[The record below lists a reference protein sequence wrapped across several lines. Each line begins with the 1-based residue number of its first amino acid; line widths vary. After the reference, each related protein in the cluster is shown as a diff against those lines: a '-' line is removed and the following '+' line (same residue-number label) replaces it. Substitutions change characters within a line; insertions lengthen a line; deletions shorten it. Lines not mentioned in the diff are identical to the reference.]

1 MSLHDSPFAM
11 KESEEIVQLQERL
24 RFLQDIV
31 NTMDDEDDMDEE
43 FSSDFMHTL
52 YALVEKQLI
61 IVVRLKL
68 SEDEIDKLMLESL
81 NEDARK
87 EGMPVGTDL
96 YSYLVQRRQDIRD
109 RIEEITGEDLDD
121 PVDLS

>member
-11 KESEEIVQLQERL
+11 RESEEIIELQERL

-31 NTMDDEDDMDEE
+31 NTIDDEEDLDEE

-52 YALVEKQLI
+52 YALIEKQLI
-61 IVVRLKL
+61 IVTRLKL

-81 NEDARK
+81 NEDART

-96 YSYLVQRRQDIRD
+96 YSYLIQRRRDIRD
-109 RIEEITGEDLDD
+109 KIMEITGENLDE
-121 PVDLS
+121 PVDLD

>member
-11 KESEEIVQLQERL
+11 RESEEISELQLRL
-24 RFLQDIV
+24 QFLQDIIK
-31 NTMDDEDDMDEE
+31 NTDEDDLDDE
-43 FSSDFMHTL
+43 FTSDFVHTL

-61 IVVRLKL
+61 IVTRLKL

-96 YSYLVQRRQDIRD
+96 YSYLIQRRSDIREK
-109 RIEEITGEDLDD
+109 ITEITGEDLDT